1 MSTVRTKWFGAS
13 VKRTVHDQT
22 ADLITKAVIIG
33 ENRSKEIIT
42 EKGLIKSGLMRAS
55 TTHEVDREALV
66 GRYGS
71 PIKPKPPAE
80 FGYPVYQELGTR
92 PRPGNKGIRPGFFY
106 RGALQHIKQ
115 IFPSIR

>member
-1 MSTVRTKWFGAS
+1 MKWFGAS
-13 VKRTVHDQT
+13 VKRSVHEQT

-42 EKGLIKSGLMRAS
+42 ELGRIKSGLMRAS

-80 FGYPVYQELGTR
+80 FGYPVYQELGTS
-92 PRPGNKGIRPGFFY
+92 KGIRPGFFY
-106 RGALQHIKQ
+106 RGALVHIKQ
-115 IFPSIR
+115 VFPSIR

>member
-1 MSTVRTKWFGAS
+1 MSDVRIKWFGKS
-13 VKRTVHDQT
+13 VKKTVHEQT

-42 EKGLIKSGLMRAS
+42 QKNLIDSGLMRAS
-55 TTHEVDREALV
+55 TTHEVDRASLT

-80 FGYPVYQELGTR
+80 FGYPVYQELGTS
-92 PRPGNKGIRPGFFY
+92 KGIRPGFFY
-106 RGALQHIKQ
+106 RGALEHIKT
-115 IFPSIR
+115 IFPTIR